1 MNLFTKFFKP
11 KTVQKT
17 VQKSLGFNI
26 LVPNSAYF
34 SNIGTTILP
43 RKAIQYYDGVA
54 SISTAIDLIAEEIEN
69 IRILILNKNADKDTD
84 KFIDKHVLLDL
95 LNHPNSDQTRREFLG
110 QITHNY
116 MITGNAFIGA
126 TGDINKPPLELIS
139 ISPIEITIQ
148 GTTKDTFPE
157 KYIYLTPGIG
167 GVTFKRQEDKK
178 NRLIFVSQNS
188 NGIEGQLWHIRGFN
202 TETGLNGLW
211 GKSKLNSIFLE
222 IEQIDN
228 ANRHNLSFLEKGMRS
243 SAFVTSETSLTQD
256 QRDSL
261 REQLTQNYAGADNAG
276 RIFFADGGKF
286 NVTELSKTMKDMDF
300 RGLREDMKID
310 VFNRLKVPLP
320 LVTTESQTFVNMRE
334 AKLSLYDNAVIPLLN
349 LLLQELT
356 LFLFPRYNLDTSQL
370 MLAFNPLEI
379 QALRQRIREENNEI
393 KDIKTINEQRADEIL
408 DEQDGGDVIY
418 QPVNLVPLG
427 TNPLLQV
434 SPLTTADKQ
443 KMIDSILLNQIL
455 ETGERLYPDMA
466 IKKI

>member
-1 MNLFTKFFKP
+1 MPFSKKLKLCLF
-11 KTVQKT
+11 
-17 VQKSLGFNI
+17 
-26 LVPNSAYF
+26 
-34 SNIGTTILP
+34 
-43 RKAIQYYDGVA
+43 
-54 SISTAIDLIAEEIEN
+54 
-69 IRILILNKNADKDTD
+69 
-84 KFIDKHVLLDL
+84 
-95 LNHPNSDQTRREFLG
+95 
-110 QITHNY
+110 
-116 MITGNAFIGA
+116 
-126 TGDINKPPLELIS
+126 
-139 ISPIEITIQ
+139 
-148 GTTKDTFPE
+148 
-157 KYIYLTPGIG
+157 
-167 GVTFKRQEDKK
+167 
-178 NRLIFVSQNS
+178 
-188 NGIEGQLWHIRGFN
+188 
-202 TETGLNGLW
+202 
-211 GKSKLNSIFLE
+211 
-222 IEQIDN
+222 
-228 ANRHNLSFLEKGMRS
+228 
-243 SAFVTSETSLTQD
+243 AFVTSETSLTQD

-261 REQLTQNYAGADNAG
+261 REQLTQNYASSANAG

-408 DEQDGGDVIY
+408 NSQEGGDVIY

-427 TNPLLQV
+427 TSPLLQA
-434 SPLTTADKQ
+434 SPLTTEAKQ
-443 KMIDSILLNQIL
+443 KIIDNILLNQIL
-455 ETGERLYPDMA
+455 ETGERLYPEMA